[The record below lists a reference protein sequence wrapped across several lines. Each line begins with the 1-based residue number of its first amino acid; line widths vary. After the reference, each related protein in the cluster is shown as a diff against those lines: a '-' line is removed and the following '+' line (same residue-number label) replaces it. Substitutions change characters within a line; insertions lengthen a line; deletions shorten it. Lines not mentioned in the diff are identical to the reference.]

1 MPEVISRVEMLQ
13 LHVSERKN
21 VSVVYLSKDILFKCE
36 VKKKNMRDG
45 IKLFLQKDLVI
56 YICRSSHK

>member
-1 MPEVISRVEMLQ
+1 MPEIISRVEMLQ

-36 VKKKNMRDG
+36 VKK
-45 IKLFLQKDLVI
+45 I
-56 YICRSSHK
+56 YERWHKTLSSERSSNLHLQIIP